1 LPSLMLLAF
10 LSFIVGLALLV
21 LVSSVFFSRKNDKNL
36 NIYSLLIL
44 ASAGIQRFLQGI
56 EEFKLIDS
64 FKNPFVDNFLHQFF
78 MLVFAYLF
86 FDNLLFKKTP
96 VKKVILH
103 LVFPTLF
110 VLVYSLFNLDPGL
123 IKLVFFL
130 FSSLYVLLPGLL
142 IWKFIYKRKN
152 YKELIHF
159 QTIRNWTYF
168 TFGIYFSF
176 YLIYNYVFVNNPQ
189 TIGTGYFIQ
198 FYQITALIWLF
209 MIIYIL
215 KNPVILYGQQLL
227 LKNISTS
234 SKEELVVWRSI
245 KLDPTEAED
254 LELEKKV
261 KSKVDEIIFTIKKY
275 EEKLLQDLVEVP
287 TLKELAFELDYP
299 QSHLKY
305 VFNYY
310 SFCSFSEYQNNLKI
324 KYALKLIK
332 AGYLDTRTIDSLA
345 TRCLFA
351 NRRTFYRNFNK
362 WVGFT
367 PTEYQA
373 QISSAVPLS

>member
-1 LPSLMLLAF
+1 MLLAF

-21 LVSSVFFSRKNDKNL
+21 LVFSVLFSRKNDKNL

-110 VLVYSLFNLDPGL
+110 VLVQSLFNLNPGL

-152 YKELIHF
+152 YKELVHF
-159 QTIRNWTYF
+159 QTIKNWTYF

-245 KLDPTEAED
+245 KLEPTEAED

-261 KSKVDEIIFTIKKY
+261 KSKVDEIIFAIKKY

>member
-1 LPSLMLLAF
+1 MLLAF

-21 LVSSVFFSRKNDKNL
+21 LVFSVLFSRKNDKNL

-64 FKNPFVDNFLHQFF
+64 FKNPFVDNFMHQFF

-110 VLVYSLFNLDPGL
+110 VLVYSLFNLNPGL

-159 QTIRNWTYF
+159 QTIKNWTYF

-176 YLIYNYVFVNNPQ
+176 YLIFNYVFVNNPQ

-261 KSKVDEIIFTIKKY
+261 KSKVDEIIFAIKKH

-373 QISSAVPLS
+373 QISSAIPLS

>member
-1 LPSLMLLAF
+1 MLLAF

-21 LVSSVFFSRKNDKNL
+21 LVFSVFFSRKNDKNL

-44 ASAGIQRFLQGI
+44 ASAGIQRFLQGV

-142 IWKFIYKRKN
+142 IWNFIYKRKN

-168 TFGIYFSF
+168 TFGMYFSF

-275 EEKLLQDLVEVP
+275 EDKLLQDLVEVP

-310 SFCSFSEYQNNLKI
+310 SFCSYSEYQNNLKI

>member
-1 LPSLMLLAF
+1 MLLAF

-21 LVSSVFFSRKNDKNL
+21 LVFSVLFNRKNDKNL
-36 NIYSLLIL
+36 NVYSLLIL

-110 VLVYSLFNLDPGL
+110 VLVYSLFNLNPGL

-159 QTIRNWTYF
+159 QTIKNWTYF

-176 YLIYNYVFVNNPQ
+176 YLIFNYVFVNNPQ

-261 KSKVDEIIFTIKKY
+261 TSKVDEIIFAIKKH

-373 QISSAVPLS
+373 QISSAIPLS

>member
-1 LPSLMLLAF
+1 MLLAF

-21 LVSSVFFSRKNDKNL
+21 LVFSVFFSRKNDKNL

-44 ASAGIQRFLQGI
+44 ASAGIQRFLQGV

-110 VLVYSLFNLDPGL
+110 GLVHSFFNLDTGL
-123 IKLVFFL
+123 VKLVLFL

-159 QTIRNWTYF
+159 QTIKNWTYF

-198 FYQITALIWLF
+198 FYHTTALIWLA

-227 LKNISTS
+227 LKNINTS
-234 SKEELVVWRSI
+234 SKEDLVVWRSI
-245 KLDPTEAED
+245 KLEPTEAED

-261 KSKVDEIIFTIKKY
+261 KSKVDEIIFAIKKY

-373 QISSAVPLS
+373 QISSAAL

>member
-1 LPSLMLLAF
+1 MLLAF

-21 LVSSVFFSRKNDKNL
+21 LVFSVFFSRKNDKNL

-64 FKNPFVDNFLHQFF
+64 FKNPFVDNFLHQFY

-103 LVFPTLF
+103 LAFPTLF
-110 VLVYSLFNLDPGL
+110 VLVYSLFNLNPGL

-159 QTIRNWTYF
+159 QTIKNWTYF

-261 KSKVDEIIFTIKKY
+261 KSKVDEIIFAIKKY

-287 TLKELAFELDYP
+287 SLKELAFELDYP

-305 VFNYY
+305 VFNYF

>member
-1 LPSLMLLAF
+1 MLLAF

-44 ASAGIQRFLQGI
+44 ASAGIQRFLQGV

-64 FKNPFVDNFLHQFF
+64 FKNPFVDNFLHQFY

-159 QTIRNWTYF
+159 QTIKNWTYF

-198 FYQITALIWLF
+198 FYHTTALIWLA

-227 LKNISTS
+227 LKNINTR
-234 SKEELVVWRSI
+234 SKEDLVVWRSI

-254 LELEKKV
+254 LYLEKKV
-261 KSKVDEIIFTIKKY
+261 KLKVDEIIFAIKKY

-373 QISSAVPLS
+373 QISSASF

>member
-1 LPSLMLLAF
+1 MLLAF

-21 LVSSVFFSRKNDKNL
+21 LVFSILFSRKNDKNL

-110 VLVYSLFNLDPGL
+110 VLVYSLFNLNPGL

-159 QTIRNWTYF
+159 QTIKNWTYF

-189 TIGTGYFIQ
+189 TFGTGYFIQ

-245 KLDPTEAED
+245 KLEPTEAED

-261 KSKVDEIIFTIKKY
+261 KSKVDEIIFAIKKY

-373 QISSAVPLS
+373 QISSASF

>member
-1 LPSLMLLAF
+1 MLLAF

-36 NIYSLLIL
+36 NFYSLLIL

-103 LVFPTLF
+103 LAFPTLF

-227 LKNISTS
+227 IKNISTS

-261 KSKVDEIIFTIKKY
+261 KSKVDEIIFAIKKH
-275 EEKLLQDLVEVP
+275 EDKLLQELVEVP

-310 SFCSFSEYQNNLKI
+310 SFCSFSEYQNSLKI

-373 QISSAVPLS
+373 QISSAIPLN

>member
-1 LPSLMLLAF
+1 MLLAF

-21 LVSSVFFSRKNDKNL
+21 LVFSVFFSRKNDKNL

-110 VLVYSLFNLDPGL
+110 VLVQSLFNLNPGL

-159 QTIRNWTYF
+159 QTIKNWTYF

-261 KSKVDEIIFTIKKY
+261 KSKVDEIMFAIKKY

-287 TLKELAFELDYP
+287 TLKELAFELDFP

-310 SFCSFSEYQNNLKI
+310 SFCSYSEYQNNLKI

-373 QISSAVPLS
+373 QISSPTG

>member
-1 LPSLMLLAF
+1 MLLAF

-21 LVSSVFFSRKNDKNL
+21 LVFSVFFSRKNDKNL

-103 LVFPTLF
+103 LAFPTLF
-110 VLVYSLFNLDPGL
+110 VLVYSLFNLNPGL

-142 IWKFIYKRKN
+142 IWNFIYKRKN

-299 QSHLKY
+299 QSHMKY

-310 SFCSFSEYQNNLKI
+310 SFCSFSEYQNYLKI

>member
-1 LPSLMLLAF
+1 MLLAF

-21 LVSSVFFSRKNDKNL
+21 LVFSVLFSRKNDKNL

-110 VLVYSLFNLDPGL
+110 GLVHSFFNLDTGL
-123 IKLVFFL
+123 VKLVLFL

-159 QTIRNWTYF
+159 QTIKNWTYF

-198 FYQITALIWLF
+198 FYHTTALIWLA

-227 LKNISTS
+227 LKNINTS
-234 SKEELVVWRSI
+234 SKEDLVVWRSI
-245 KLDPTEAED
+245 KLEPTEAED

-261 KSKVDEIIFTIKKY
+261 KSKVDEIIFAIKKY

-373 QISSAVPLS
+373 QISSPSF

>member
-1 LPSLMLLAF
+1 MLLAF

-21 LVSSVFFSRKNDKNL
+21 LVFSVFFSRKNDKNL

-64 FKNPFVDNFLHQFF
+64 FKNPFVDNFLHQFY

-110 VLVYSLFNLDPGL
+110 VLVNSLFNLDSGL

-261 KSKVDEIIFTIKKY
+261 KSKVDEIIFAIKKY

>member
-1 LPSLMLLAF
+1 MLLAF

-21 LVSSVFFSRKNDKNL
+21 LVFSVFFSRKNDKNL

-64 FKNPFVDNFLHQFF
+64 FKNPFVDNFLHQFY

-110 VLVYSLFNLDPGL
+110 VLVYSLFNLNPGL

-159 QTIRNWTYF
+159 QTIKNWTYF

-245 KLDPTEAED
+245 KLEPTEAED

-261 KSKVDEIIFTIKKY
+261 KSKVDEIIFAIKKY

-373 QISSAVPLS
+373 QISSPTG

>member
-1 LPSLMLLAF
+1 MLLAF

-110 VLVYSLFNLDPGL
+110 VLVYSLFNLNPGL

-261 KSKVDEIIFTIKKY
+261 KSKVDEIIFAIKKY
-275 EEKLLQDLVEVP
+275 EDKLLQDLVEVP

-305 VFNYY
+305 VFNYF

-373 QISSAVPLS
+373 QISSPTG

>member
-1 LPSLMLLAF
+1 MLLAF

-21 LVSSVFFSRKNDKNL
+21 LVFSVFFSRKNDKNL

-44 ASAGIQRFLQGI
+44 ASAGIQRFLQGV

-110 VLVYSLFNLDPGL
+110 VLVYSLFNLNPGL

-159 QTIRNWTYF
+159 QTIKNWTYF

-189 TIGTGYFIQ
+189 TFGTGYFIQ

-245 KLDPTEAED
+245 KLEPTEAED

-261 KSKVDEIIFTIKKY
+261 KSKVDEIIFSIKKY
-275 EEKLLQDLVEVP
+275 EEKLLQELVEVP
-287 TLKELAFELDYP
+287 TIKELAFELDYP

-310 SFCSFSEYQNNLKI
+310 SFCSFSDYQNNLKI

-373 QISSAVPLS
+373 QISSASF

>member
-1 LPSLMLLAF
+1 MLLAF

-21 LVSSVFFSRKNDKNL
+21 LVFSVFFSRKNDKNL

-159 QTIRNWTYF
+159 QTIKNWTYF

-198 FYQITALIWLF
+198 FYQFTALIWLF

-299 QSHLKY
+299 QSHMKY

-310 SFCSFSEYQNNLKI
+310 SFCSFSEYQNYLKI

-373 QISSAVPLS
+373 QISSAIPLN

>member
-1 LPSLMLLAF
+1 MLLAF

-21 LVSSVFFSRKNDKNL
+21 LVFSVFFSRKNDKNL

-64 FKNPFVDNFLHQFF
+64 FKNPFVDNFLHQFY

-159 QTIRNWTYF
+159 QTIKNWTYF

-176 YLIYNYVFVNNPQ
+176 YLIFNYVFVNNPQ

-198 FYQITALIWLF
+198 FYQFTALIWLF

-261 KSKVDEIIFTIKKY
+261 KSKVDEIIFAIKKY

-305 VFNYY
+305 VFNYF

>member
-1 LPSLMLLAF
+1 
-10 LSFIVGLALLV
+10 
-21 LVSSVFFSRKNDKNL
+21 
-36 NIYSLLIL
+36 
-44 ASAGIQRFLQGI
+44 
-56 EEFKLIDS
+56 
-64 FKNPFVDNFLHQFF
+64 

-110 VLVYSLFNLDPGL
+110 VLVYSLFNLSPGL

-159 QTIRNWTYF
+159 QTIKNWTYF

-245 KLDPTEAED
+245 KLEPTEAED

-261 KSKVDEIIFTIKKY
+261 KSKVDEIIFAIKKY
-275 EEKLLQDLVEVP
+275 EDKLLQDLVEVP

-310 SFCSFSEYQNNLKI
+310 SFCSYSEYQNNLKI

>member
-1 LPSLMLLAF
+1 MLLAF

-21 LVSSVFFSRKNDKNL
+21 LVFSVLFSRKNDKNL

-44 ASAGIQRFLQGI
+44 ASAGIQRFLQGV

-110 VLVYSLFNLDPGL
+110 VLVYSLFDLNPGL
-123 IKLVFFL
+123 VKLVFFL

-159 QTIRNWTYF
+159 QTIKNWTYF

-176 YLIYNYVFVNNPQ
+176 YLIFNYVFVNNPQ

-245 KLDPTEAED
+245 KLEPTEAED

-275 EEKLLQDLVEVP
+275 EDKLLQDLVEVP

-310 SFCSFSEYQNNLKI
+310 SFCSYSEYQNNLKI

-373 QISSAVPLS
+373 QISSPTG

>member
-1 LPSLMLLAF
+1 MLLAF

-21 LVSSVFFSRKNDKNL
+21 LVFSVLFNRKNDKNL

-110 VLVYSLFNLDPGL
+110 VLVYSLFNLNPGL

-159 QTIRNWTYF
+159 QTIKNWTYF

-245 KLDPTEAED
+245 KLEPTEAED

-261 KSKVDEIIFTIKKY
+261 KSKVDEIIFAIKKY
-275 EEKLLQDLVEVP
+275 EDKLLQELVEVP

-305 VFNYY
+305 VFNYF

-373 QISSAVPLS
+373 QISSAIPLS

>member
-1 LPSLMLLAF
+1 MLLAF

-21 LVSSVFFSRKNDKNL
+21 LVFSVLFNRKNDKNL
-36 NIYSLLIL
+36 NVYSLLIL

-110 VLVYSLFNLDPGL
+110 VLVYSLFNLNPGL

-159 QTIRNWTYF
+159 QTIKNWTYF

-176 YLIYNYVFVNNPQ
+176 YLIFNYVFVNNPQ

-245 KLDPTEAED
+245 KLEPTEAED

-261 KSKVDEIIFTIKKY
+261 KSKVDEIIFAIKKY

-373 QISSAVPLS
+373 QISSAIPLN

>member
-1 LPSLMLLAF
+1 MLLAF

-21 LVSSVFFSRKNDKNL
+21 LVFSVLFSRKNDKNL

-110 VLVYSLFNLDPGL
+110 VLVYSLFNLNPGL

-159 QTIRNWTYF
+159 QTIKNWTYF

-176 YLIYNYVFVNNPQ
+176 YLIFNYVFVNNPQ

-198 FYQITALIWLF
+198 FYQFTALIWLF

-261 KSKVDEIIFTIKKY
+261 KSKVDEIIFAIKKY

-305 VFNYY
+305 VFNYF

-373 QISSAVPLS
+373 QISSAIPLS

>member
-1 LPSLMLLAF
+1 MLLAF

-21 LVSSVFFSRKNDKNL
+21 LVFSVFFSRKNDKNL

-44 ASAGIQRFLQGI
+44 ASAGIQRFLQGV

-110 VLVYSLFNLDPGL
+110 VLVHSFFNLDPGL

-130 FSSLYVLLPGLL
+130 FSSLYVLMPGLL

-159 QTIRNWTYF
+159 QTIKNWTYF

-176 YLIYNYVFVNNPQ
+176 YLIFNYVFVNNPQ
-189 TIGTGYFIQ
+189 TIGTGYFVQ

-209 MIIYIL
+209 MVIYIL

-245 KLDPTEAED
+245 KLEPTEAED

-261 KSKVDEIIFTIKKY
+261 KPKVDEIIFAIKKY

-373 QISSAVPLS
+373 QISSPTG

>member
-1 LPSLMLLAF
+1 MLLAF

-110 VLVYSLFNLDPGL
+110 VLVYSLFNLNPGL

-130 FSSLYVLLPGLL
+130 FSSLYVILPGLL

-159 QTIRNWTYF
+159 QTIKNWTYF

-176 YLIYNYVFVNNPQ
+176 YLIFNYVFVNNPQ

-198 FYQITALIWLF
+198 FYQFTALIWLF

-261 KSKVDEIIFTIKKY
+261 KSKVDEIIFAIKKY

-305 VFNYY
+305 VFNYF

>member
-1 LPSLMLLAF
+1 MLLAF

-21 LVSSVFFSRKNDKNL
+21 LVFSVLFSRKNDKNL

-44 ASAGIQRFLQGI
+44 ASAGIQRFLQGV

-86 FDNLLFKKTP
+86 FDNLLFKKAP

-110 VLVYSLFNLDPGL
+110 GLVHSFFNLDTGL
-123 IKLVFFL
+123 VKLVLFL

-159 QTIRNWTYF
+159 QTIKNWTYF

-198 FYQITALIWLF
+198 FYHTTALIWLA

-227 LKNISTS
+227 LKNINTS
-234 SKEELVVWRSI
+234 SKEDLVVWRSI
-245 KLDPTEAED
+245 KLEPTEAED

-261 KSKVDEIIFTIKKY
+261 KSKVDEIIFAIKKY

-373 QISSAVPLS
+373 QISSAAL

>member
-1 LPSLMLLAF
+1 MLLAF

-86 FDNLLFKKTP
+86 FDNLLLKKTP

-110 VLVYSLFNLDPGL
+110 VLVYSLFNLNPGL

-159 QTIRNWTYF
+159 QTIKNWTYF

-198 FYQITALIWLF
+198 FYQITAFIWLF

-245 KLDPTEAED
+245 KLEPTEAED

-261 KSKVDEIIFTIKKY
+261 TSKVDEVIFAIKKY
-275 EEKLLQDLVEVP
+275 EEKLLQELVEVP

>member
-1 LPSLMLLAF
+1 MLLAF

-21 LVSSVFFSRKNDKNL
+21 LVFSVFFSRKNDKNL

-110 VLVYSLFNLDPGL
+110 VLVYSLFNLNPGL

-159 QTIRNWTYF
+159 QTIKNWTYF

-245 KLDPTEAED
+245 KLEPTEAED

-261 KSKVDEIIFTIKKY
+261 KSKADEIIFAIKKY
-275 EEKLLQDLVEVP
+275 EDKLLQDLVEVP

-373 QISSAVPLS
+373 QISSAGSLS